1 LNIIPNQVNPSFLS
15 LGNDLSMQATCLA
28 AGTCP
33 AAIAAGVTL
42 PYPGFTGQINQALR
56 PFPQYGDFNQEDNSF
71 TPDRTGN
78 STYNAMQ
85 MQLDKRFSQ
94 GLSFLVSY
102 TVSKNLTDAD
112 SSGPGV
118 SGFIG
123 TNEFI
128 GQNSYQ
134 RSAEKAVSEL
144 DVPQTL
150 VASFFYELPV
160 GHGKRYLNEGGLMDR
175 VVSGWYVSG
184 IASYKSGTP
193 TEVYGPCGGTAGDV
207 LFAGCHFTGAARV
220 NVISGVS
227 QTNKSSF
234 NPMTTPFWNPA
245 AFSQPAPFTF
255 GNEPRSLSS
264 ARTFGSKDEDLSLGK
279 KTRLFGEKA
288 TIDFRAEF
296 FNLINRHIYQP
307 SVGNPQINSPFI
319 PLGAPGCNG
328 ANQRFACG
336 FGAIT
341 NASGPRTIQFA
352 LKIAY

>member
-1 LNIIPNQVNPSFLS
+1 
-15 LGNDLSMQATCLA
+15 
-28 AGTCP
+28 
-33 AAIAAGVTL
+33 
-42 PYPGFTGQINQALR
+42 
-56 PFPQYGDFNQEDNSF
+56 
-71 TPDRTGN
+71 
-78 STYNAMQ
+78 
-85 MQLDKRFSQ
+85 
-94 GLSFLVSY
+94 
-102 TVSKNLTDAD
+102 
-112 SSGPGV
+112 
-118 SGFIG
+118 
-123 TNEFI
+123 
-128 GQNSYQ
+128 
-134 RSAEKAVSEL
+134 
-144 DVPQTL
+144 
-150 VASFFYELPV
+150 
-160 GHGKRYLNEGGLMDR
+160 MDR
-175 VVSGWYVSG
+175 VVGGWYVSG

-220 NVISGVS
+220 NVIPGVS
-227 QTNKSSF
+227 ETNKSSF

-245 AFSQPAPFTF
+245 AFSQPALFTF

-264 ARTFGSKDEDLSLGK
+264 ARTFGSKDEDFSLGK

-296 FNLINRHIYQP
+296 FNLINRHIYEP

-328 ANQRFACG
+328 PNQRFACG

>member
-1 LNIIPNQVNPSFLS
+1 VHLPFSTFPLNAPL
-15 LGNDLSMQATCLA
+15 T
-28 AGTCP
+28 
-33 AAIAAGVTL
+33 
-42 PYPGFTGQINQALR
+42 QIFR

-78 STYNAMQ
+78 STYHAMQ
-85 MQLDKRFSQ
+85 LQANRRLAE

-144 DVPQTL
+144 DTPQAL
-150 VASFFYELPV
+150 VMSFFYELPV
-160 GHGKRYLNEGGLMDR
+160 GQGKRFMNKGGVSDR
-175 VVSGWYVSG
+175 VLGGWYAST
-184 IASYKSGTP
+184 ILSYKSGLP
-193 TEVYGPCGGTAGDV
+193 TEVYGTCNGTAGDV
-207 LFAGCHFTGAARV
+207 LYAGCETTGSARV
-220 NVISGVS
+220 NVIAGVPE
-227 QTNKSSF
+227 TNKSSNF
-234 NPMTTPFWNPA
+234 NPDTTPFWNPA
-245 AFSQPAPFTF
+245 AFSLAAPLTF
-255 GNEPRSLSS
+255 GNEPRSLSN
-264 ARTFGSKDEDLSLGK
+264 ARTFGSRNEDVTLGK

-288 TIDFRAEF
+288 TVDFRAEF
-296 FNLINRHIYQP
+296 FNIFNRHIYLP
-307 SVGNPQINSPFI
+307 SVGVPFNNTFV
-319 PLGAPGCNG
+319 PLGATGCNDPK
-328 ANQRFACG
+328 QRFACG

-352 LKIAY
+352 LKIQY

>member
-1 LNIIPNQVNPSFLS
+1 MS
-15 LGNDLSMQATCLA
+15 
-28 AGTCP
+28 
-33 AAIAAGVTL
+33 
-42 PYPGFTGQINQALR
+42 
-56 PFPQYGDFNQEDNSF
+56 
-71 TPDRTGN
+71 
-78 STYNAMQ
+78 
-85 MQLDKRFSQ
+85 K

-144 DVPQTL
+144 DTPQAL

-160 GHGKRYLNEGGLMDR
+160 GRGKRFMNQGGISDR
-175 VVSGWYVSG
+175 VLGGWYAST
-184 IASYKSGTP
+184 ILSYKSGTP
-193 TEVYGPCGGTAGDV
+193 TEVYAPCNGTAGDV

-220 NVISGVS
+220 NVIPGVK
-227 QTNKSSF
+227 QTNKSSDF
-234 NPMTTPFWNPA
+234 NPETTPFWNPA
-245 AFSQPAPFTF
+245 AFAIPDPLTF
-255 GNEPRSLSS
+255 GNEPRSLSN
-264 ARTFGSKDEDLSLGK
+264 ARTFGSRNEDVTFGK

-288 TIDFRAEF
+288 TVDFRAEF
-296 FNLINRHIYQP
+296 FNIFNRHIYQP
-307 SVGNPQINSPFI
+307 SVGNPQLNSPFI
-319 PLGAPGCNG
+319 PLGAPGCDG
-328 ANQRFACG
+328 ANQRFSCG

-352 LKIAY
+352 LKISY